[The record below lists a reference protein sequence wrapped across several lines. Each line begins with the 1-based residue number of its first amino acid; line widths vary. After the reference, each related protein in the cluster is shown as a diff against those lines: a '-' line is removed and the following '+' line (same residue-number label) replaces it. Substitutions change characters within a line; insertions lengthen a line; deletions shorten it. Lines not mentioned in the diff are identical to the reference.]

1 MNQLEERILR
11 LLIEKDNPYQAVP
24 ITFSDVELPY
34 IIEAIKHLDNM
45 GYVKQACTLCSASAI
60 LTSSGKY
67 YIEEKEKREYGAYY
81 DTIKELSD
89 IISKAKDLSQSDNKK
104 EISLFLRQSFIPYHD
119 KLGEDAVYGF
129 RTSFGTASS
138 NEMDDFKADL
148 NYLVKLLTR
157 VLNEY
162 KIEAQ
167 QARLEMARIEIN
179 PTFNNS
185 NENHNSQNMSVEITL
200 DQTMQEI
207 TKCQELSP
215 EEKITLQQMLFEIET
230 AKKGRNKSELWEK
243 IRTAGKWI
251 LEKGI
256 EVGVAALPYI
266 AQALK

>member
-11 LLIEKDNPYQAVP
+11 LLIEKDNPYQAIA

-89 IISKAKDLSQSDNKK
+89 TISKAKDLSQSDNKK
-104 EISLFLRQSFIPYHD
+104 EISLFLRQSFIPYQD

-138 NEMDDFKADL
+138 NEMDDFRTDL
-148 NYLVKLLTR
+148 TYLVKLLTR

-167 QARLEMARIEIN
+167 QSRLEMAKIEIK

-185 NENHNSQNMSVEITL
+185 NENHKSQNTSIEISL
-200 DQTMQEI
+200 EQTMQEI
-207 TKCQELSP
+207 TKIPELSP
-215 EEKITLQQMLFEIET
+215 EDKITLQQMLLEIEN
-230 AKKGRNKSELWEK
+230 AKKDKNAIWEK
-243 IRTAGKWI
+243 VKNAGKWI
-251 LEKGI
+251 FEKGI
-256 EVGVAALPYI
+256 EVGKVALPYI
-266 AQALK
+266 IQALK